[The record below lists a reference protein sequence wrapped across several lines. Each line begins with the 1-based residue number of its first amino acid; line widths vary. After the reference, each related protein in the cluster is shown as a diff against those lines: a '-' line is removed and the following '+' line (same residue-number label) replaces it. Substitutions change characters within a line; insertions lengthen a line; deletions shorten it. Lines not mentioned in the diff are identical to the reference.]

1 MFYGGREIY
10 AIVETGGKQYR
21 VSPGQVVDVDRL
33 DMDAGA
39 AVELDRVLLLA
50 EGDDVTVGTPTV
62 AGARVMATVQEEGRG
77 RKIIVFRYKPKVR
90 YRRKTGHRQAYTRLS
105 IDSIVGPGTTSTET
119 TAKADQDDGEV
130 TESGT

>member
-33 DMDAGA
+33 DVDAGA

-50 EGDDVTVGTPTV
+50 EGDAVTVGTPTV

-105 IDSIVGPGTTSTET
+105 IDSIVGPGTTSTEPT
-119 TAKADQDDGEV
+119 EKADQDDGEV

>member
-21 VSPGQVVDVDRL
+21 VSPGQVVDVDRI
-33 DMDAGA
+33 DVDAGA

-50 EGDDVTVGTPTV
+50 EGDAVKVGTPTV
-62 AGARVMATVQEEGRG
+62 EGARVMATVQEEGRG

-105 IDSIVGPGTTSTET
+105 IDSIVGPGVAP
-119 TAKADQDDGEV
+119 AKADQDDGEV

>member
-1 MFYGGREIY
+1 VFYGGREIY

-33 DMDAGA
+33 DVDAGA

-50 EGDDVTVGTPTV
+50 EGDAVTVGTPTV

-105 IDSIVGPGTTSTET
+105 IDSIAGPGVTQAEPTE
-119 TAKADQDDGEV
+119 KADQDDGEV